1 VSLAEAFADAPAP
14 QIRGPRCGVGRLLSS
29 LPEADAD
36 VLRQV
41 MADDAWTS
49 KRISERLS
57 GAGHRISRA
66 SIARHRLGECLCST
80 LGIA

>member
-14 QIRGPRCGVGRLLSS
+14 VLKGPRCAVGRLLTS

-41 MADDAWTS
+41 LADDAWTS

-57 GAGHRISRA
+57 GAGHRVSRA
-66 SIARHRLGECLCST
+66 SIARHRISECLCST
-80 LGIA
+80 LGVA